1 MQWAEMVVVIV
12 LIVTIGKILRAR
24 YEAGQSRPAPRE
36 EADDGVR
43 QREEIRALKERIAV
57 LEKLATDDNSNAAR
71 LDREIERLR
80 DRRDS

>member
-1 MQWAEMVVVIV
+1 MQWAEMVVAIV

-24 YEAGQSRPAPRE
+24 YESSNAPAPRE
-36 EADDGVR
+36 EPGENAR

-80 DRRDS
+80 DRRD